1 MVERYSLFLLRER
14 VIVGTRERHEEN
26 PDKLRQGFY
35 GLMTFGL
42 HERAFPA
49 GPEELGIGSN
59 VDGGRYVSLCDGLF
73 KAVSDAIFP
82 A

>member
-1 MVERYSLFLLRER
+1 M
-14 VIVGTRERHEEN
+14 IGTRERQEEN
-26 PDKLRQGFY
+26 LNKLRQGLY

-42 HERAFPA
+42 HERAFPT
-49 GPEELGIGSN
+49 GPEKLGIESN
-59 VDGGRYVSLCDGLF
+59 VDAGRYVSLCDGLF